1 MHSNEA
7 RQRRVMKKI
16 KGLYRLLSDLSGS
29 RWLIVIISALFPV
42 LTIMVF
48 GFFLAFKYGYI
59 LELSIAITVSTLL
72 VTVPLFFLSRMAK
85 QTESE
90 TTHQALPHIA
100 DGLVKTSSDWSQTEL
115 VIWNHSRA
123 YTREQLKSGV
133 DWENLHLA
141 GFQILDLVADNF
153 GKKNLEFSIPEGLK
167 LFEEV
172 SRRYKSVVKE
182 NIPGIEY
189 IKISHIKAG
198 YKAYEKYGVVGQ
210 KVVTAAIWAN
220 HAKNLYYNPLKVV
233 SDLTKEQATS
243 SMTKGFVDD
252 IQLKAKEALLDE
264 VAAVAIDLYSGR
276 FSLEDEDLQ
285 VSSASGVDEGNFAL
299 PLEPIRIVTVGQTG
313 TGKSSIVNLLTDEL
327 AAEVDVLPS
336 TQTSTVYNALINDIE
351 VRVVDLRG
359 LDGDAGTEKQMLN
372 EMTQADLILWVLKAN
387 QSARN
392 LDKKLNDKLALF
404 YADPKHISYK
414 KPVVIAVVNQVDK
427 LKPISQWQPPYDL
440 ENSDTA
446 KAKIIVEAVAYN
458 QELMNS
464 DIALPLSISP
474 TKTHFGVE
482 ALKQTLVDGIVEA
495 NNVQRNRQR
504 VEAMKRGVSF
514 KKQFE
519 KTVNVG
525 KKIVHRTLND

>member
-1 MHSNEA
+1 
-7 RQRRVMKKI
+7 MKKI

-29 RWLIVIISALFPV
+29 RWLIFMISALLPV
-42 LTIMVF
+42 LTIMGF
-48 GFFLAFKYGYI
+48 SFFLAIKYDYI

-72 VTVPLFFLSRMAK
+72 VTIPLFFLSRKAK

-90 TTHQALPHIA
+90 TNNEALAPIK
-100 DGLVKTSSDWSQTEL
+100 DGLVKTSSDWSQAEL
-115 VIWNHSRA
+115 VIWNHSRT
-123 YTREQLKSGV
+123 YTRKQLK
-133 DWENLHLA
+133 A
-141 GFQILDLVADNF
+141 GIEWGNIHHEGFEVLDLVAQKF
-153 GKKNLEFSIPEGLK
+153 GKKPLEFSIPEGLK

-172 SRRYKSVVKE
+172 SRRYKLVVKE

-198 YKAYEKYGVVGQ
+198 YEAYDKYGAVGQ
-210 KVVTAAIWAN
+210 KVVKAAIWAN

-252 IQLKAKEALLDE
+252 MQLMAKEALLDE

-276 FSLEDEDLQ
+276 FSLETEDLQ
-285 VSSASGVDEGNFAL
+285 VTSASESDEGNFASA
-299 PLEPIRIVTVGQTG
+299 LEPIRIVTVGQTG
-313 TGKSSIVNLLTDEL
+313 AGKSSIVNLLTDEL

-336 TQTSTVYNALINDIE
+336 TQTSTVYDALIDDIE
-351 VRVVDLRG
+351 VRLVDLRG
-359 LDGDAGTEKQMLN
+359 LDGIADTEKQMLN

-387 QSARN
+387 QSARD

-404 YADPKHISYK
+404 YADPKNISYK
-414 KPVVIAVVNQVDK
+414 KPVVIAVVNQVDN
-427 LKPISQWQPPYDL
+427 LKPMTEWQPPYDL
-440 ENSDTA
+440 ENPDTA
-446 KAKIIVEAVAYN
+446 KAKTIVQAVAYN
-458 QELMNS
+458 QALMNT

-474 TKTHFGVE
+474 TKMHFGVE
-482 ALKQTLVDGIVEA
+482 ALKQTLVDEIVEA

-514 KKQFE
+514 KKQFH

-525 KKIVHRTLND
+525 KKLVRRTLKD

>member
-1 MHSNEA
+1 
-7 RQRRVMKKI
+7 MKKI
-16 KGLYRLLSDLSGS
+16 KGLYRLLSNLSGS
-29 RWLIVIISALFPV
+29 RWLIFMISALLPV
-42 LTIMVF
+42 LTIMGF
-48 GFFLAFKYGYI
+48 GFFLAIKYDYI

-72 VTVPLFFLSRMAK
+72 VTVPLFFISRKAK
-85 QTESE
+85 QAESE
-90 TTHQALPHIA
+90 ANHEVLPYIK
-100 DGLVKTSSDWSQTEL
+100 DGLVKTSSDWSQAEL
-115 VIWNHSRA
+115 VIWNHSRT
-123 YTREQLKSGV
+123 YTREQLKAGIEWGSI
-133 DWENLHLA
+133 HHA
-141 GFQILDLVADNF
+141 GFEILDLVAQKF
-153 GKKNLEFSIPEGLK
+153 GKKTLEFSIPEGLK

-172 SRRYKSVVKE
+172 SRRYKLVVKE

-198 YKAYEKYGVVGQ
+198 YKAYEKYGEVGQ

-252 IQLKAKEALLDE
+252 MQLMAKEALLDE

-276 FSLEDEDLQ
+276 FSFEDEDIQ
-285 VSSASGVDEGNFAL
+285 VSSASGVDEENFASA
-299 PLEPIRIVTVGQTG
+299 LEPIRIVTVGQTG
-313 TGKSSIVNLLTDEL
+313 AGKSSIVNLLTDEL

-336 TQTSTVYNALINDIE
+336 TQTSTVYSAFIDDIE

-359 LDGDAGTEKQMLN
+359 LDGNADTEKQMLD

-387 QSARN
+387 QSARD
-392 LDKKLNDKLALF
+392 LDKKLNDKLDLF
-404 YADPKHISYK
+404 YADLKNISYK

-427 LKPISQWQPPYDL
+427 LKPIAEWQPPYDL
-440 ENSDTA
+440 DDPDTA
-446 KAKIIVEAVAYN
+446 KAKIIVQAVAYN

-474 TKTHFGVE
+474 TKAHFGVE
-482 ALKQTLVDGIVEA
+482 ALKQTLVDEIVEA
-495 NNVQRNRQR
+495 NNVQKNRQR

-514 KKQFE
+514 KKQFD

-525 KKIVHRTLND
+525 KKIVQHTLKD